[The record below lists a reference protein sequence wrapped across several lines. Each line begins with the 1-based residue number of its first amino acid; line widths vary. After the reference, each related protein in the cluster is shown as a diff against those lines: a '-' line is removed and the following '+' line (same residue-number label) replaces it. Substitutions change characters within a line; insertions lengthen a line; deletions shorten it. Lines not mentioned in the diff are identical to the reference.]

1 MISRELQN
9 TADTL
14 VTALEKNESI
24 SAYQAAKRRS
34 EENEELKQLRATYS
48 ELLPE
53 LQQKQADGT
62 LTQED
67 IGSLRSLQEQ
77 INQHPAS
84 VELLRTLQEAT
95 PILKECNS
103 TISRILGFDFSAHA
117 APPSGCC

>member
-9 TADTL
+9 TADAF

-24 SAYQAAKRRS
+24 SAYRAAKGQS
-34 EENEELKQLRATYS
+34 EENEELQQLRLTYS

-67 IGSLRSLQEQ
+67 IKNLRSLQEQ
-77 INQHPAS
+77 INQHPTS
-84 VELLRTLQEAT
+84 VELLRTLQEST

-103 TISRILGFDFSAHA
+103 TISRILGFDFSENA